1 MVKKETLNSFNTWKL
16 QKRVKGLETEEK
28 PALAPL
34 EKE

>member
-1 MVKKETLNSFNTWKL
+1 MVKKETLNSSNAWKL